1 MVKMPG
7 GTARQAQNTAKQA
20 QNKAKGAAD
29 DPAAAGRFKQIW
41 MIGGFIRKTDPRALP
56 IIIGSGVAVLVVL
69 VVVSLLTGQ
78 AALLIPLGVLLGIM
92 TSLLLFTRY
101 ARETRF
107 KALAGQPGAAGEILR
122 TLRGNWTFTPGVAF
136 NRDMDLVHRIVGR
149 PGVILVGEGS
159 PNRLAI
165 LISAEKKKMARIAYG
180 VPITE
185 LQVGTEKGQIPIRK
199 LERTV
204 MKLPRNLK
212 PPAVT
217 DLNNRL
223 KALPSAMRGPGGP
236 MPRAGRMPRPP
247 RPKVR

>member
-69 VVVSLLTGQ
+69 VVVGLLTGQ
-78 AALLIPLGVLLGIM
+78 AALMIPLGVLLGIM

-101 ARETRF
+101 ARETR
-107 KALAGQPGAAGEILR
+107 R

-136 NRDMDLVHRIVGR
+136 NRDMDLVHRVVGR
-149 PGVILVGEGS
+149 PGVVLVGEGS

-223 KALPSAMRGPGGP
+223 KALPSAGRGPGGP

>member
-7 GTARQAQNTAKQA
+7 GSAKQA

-69 VVVSLLTGQ
+69 LVVGLLTGQ

-107 KALAGQPGAAGEILR
+107 KTLAGQPGAAGEILR

-165 LISAEKKKMARIAYG
+165 LISSEKKKMARIAYG

-185 LQVGTEKGQIPIRK
+185 LQVGTEKGQIAIRK

-212 PPAVT
+212 PAAVT